1 MVVRA
6 CIAVREGG
14 RDDSPRS
21 LPWMELVAPGWEL
34 LWFMPERPNGLK
46 HIERCTPFS
55 GASSAC
61 RPPLPCRSS
70 RMRRLPANDA
80 CHSHGRLS
88 SMAACS

>member
-34 LWFMPERPNGLK
+34 LWFIAR
-46 HIERCTPFS
+46 
-55 GASSAC
+55 ASK
-61 RPPLPCRSS
+61 RT
-70 RMRRLPANDA
+70 DT
-80 CHSHGRLS
+80 H
-88 SMAACS
+88 